1 MQNLSMS
8 QPILGHQNNL
18 RAYSE
23 VFCALRWPRVL
34 CAWSIT
40 ILGRLHFSFNRDR
53 GTHKHLCPAR
63 LLVYNSPFSNV
74 KLGKWAG
81 FKVIFEKK
89 VSLSYPA
96 ATATMNFLS
105 LYTTLRR
112 DGPVWSASA
121 SSISVPSV
129 SWSAASG
136 SDPAAALASSS
147 ASVRHCLSRSQIHL
161 ANT

>member
-8 QPILGHQNNL
+8 RPILGHQNHL
-18 RAYSE
+18 QAYSE

-34 CAWSIT
+34 CAWLIT
-40 ILGRLHFSFNRDR
+40 ISGRLRFSFNHDR
-53 GTHKHLCPAR
+53 GTHKHLCPVQ
-63 LLVYNSPFSNV
+63 LLVYNSPFSNM

-81 FKVIFEKK
+81 FEVIFKKK

-96 ATATMNFLS
+96 ATVTMNFLS

-112 DGPVWSASA
+112 DGPVWSASP

-147 ASVRHCLSRSQIHL
+147 ASARRCSLWSRIRL

>member
-8 QPILGHQNNL
+8 QPILGHQNHL
-18 RAYSE
+18 QAYSE

-34 CAWSIT
+34 CVWSMMIS
-40 ILGRLHFSFNRDR
+40 GRLRFSFNHDW
-53 GTHKHLCPAR
+53 GTHKHLCPVW

-81 FKVIFEKK
+81 FEVIFKK
-89 VSLSYPA
+89 NVSFSYPA

-105 LYTTLRR
+105 LYMTLHR
-112 DGPVWSASA
+112 DGPDWSASA

-147 ASVRHCLSRSQIHL
+147 TSARR
-161 ANT
+161 